1 MKSCSAADT
10 ALLRLACMACALLA
24 GCAGALEPARP
35 GVVVERDSTRTVW
48 MTQEAADAAKA
59 AEAEADARRAA
70 ARTAATARA
79 AAPAAARPAS
89 APAALPAPEA
99 VPAEA
104 VPAEQPAER
113 IFQFDFDRYEVK
125 EEYRATIEK
134 HARWL
139 LADPERRIAIEGHAD
154 ERGGAEYNLALGQ
167 RRAEAVRQMMELLG
181 VTAAQAEAVSFG
193 DTRPVD
199 KARTEEAFARN
210 RRVELRPL

>member
-1 MKSCSAADT
+1 
-10 ALLRLACMACALLA
+10 
-24 GCAGALEPARP
+24 
-35 GVVVERDSTRTVW
+35 
-48 MTQEAADAAKA
+48 
-59 AEAEADARRAA
+59 
-70 ARTAATARA
+70 
-79 AAPAAARPAS
+79 

-154 ERGGAEYNLALGQ
+154 
-167 RRAEAVRQMMELLG
+167 
-181 VTAAQAEAVSFG
+181 
-193 DTRPVD
+193 
-199 KARTEEAFARN
+199 
-210 RRVELRPL
+210 